1 MQKIKRCDNISNH
14 KMIVK
19 RKDGQFKYTYKIAR
33 AFQKI
38 RGAERS
44 ARTGIS
50 RNHTHHTEKQS
61 RLTTTTHR
69 IKLYNIFYLKY
80 YIQGW
85 LLVGE
90 II

>member
-33 AFQKI
+33 AFQNT

-50 RNHTHHTEKQS
+50 D
-61 RLTTTTHR
+61 
-69 IKLYNIFYLKY
+69 
-80 YIQGW
+80 
-85 LLVGE
+85 E
-90 II
+90 IIRTIRKNKVV